1 MVLLTNSEESTLD
14 WDNLLE
20 FIWNLFE
27 CFPRAPALALRF
39 QQAPTQQRGFIYC
52 EHRLLLGTQ
61 FRATSTK
68 AGDVITSPAR

>member
-27 CFPRAPALALRF
+27 RFPRAPALALRF
-39 QQAPTQQRGFIYC
+39 QQLPAQQRSFVYC
-52 EHRLLLGTQ
+52 
-61 FRATSTK
+61 
-68 AGDVITSPAR
+68 